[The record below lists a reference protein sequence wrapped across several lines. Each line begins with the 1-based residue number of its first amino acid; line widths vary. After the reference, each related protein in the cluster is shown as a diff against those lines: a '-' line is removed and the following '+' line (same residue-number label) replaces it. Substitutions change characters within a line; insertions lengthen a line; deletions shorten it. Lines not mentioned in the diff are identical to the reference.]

1 MLSPKY
7 AKMFLA
13 EAEQLAKKYKL
24 KPPTH
29 VNSTKGA
36 YSNSLDSSLSKNT
49 NTLYELPPAI
59 KKPDL
64 TSRVDGGYGM
74 SHQDTDF
81 GFERLNALQKEVD
94 DTVLSTEADLNTLSN
109 MFEKR
114 NIMPVPIGGSGHDV
128 VVLPDKPMLSGALA
142 NPIPSTVADITS
154 AITAGSEKGLEQARG
169 NWKKWIKGVGL
180 AAAVSSGSVAGLHS
194 FDNSLANELSKK
206 INITSNFKPRIDKQ
220 QTSTTYD
227 QELLG
232 INNPSDK
239 TGAFVNA
246 FGKGHFTDVIEGG
259 GVDVKGYNIIT
270 GHGNAVVGNMRL
282 GYTKAEAAEAIKS
295 GLDPNAVEGKAIFA
309 KEMAAMLRADKN
321 YDPNLPTMILS
332 CNLGKRSLTT
342 AQELSN
348 ELGAPVIAFDGSAV
362 IGRKILYIAD
372 NKKLDKTTNTYT
384 ISNKNSKIQKYY
396 PQNKKTDIKIPYEEL
411 RTQEKQLKNRYES
424 IRNQTLFK
432 RLYDTYNMNNEDLY
446 KPANKGLE

>member
-13 EAEQLAKKYKL
+13 EAEQLAKKYKI

-169 NWKKWIKGVGL
+169 NWKKWIK
-180 AAAVSSGSVAGLHS
+180 
-194 FDNSLANELSKK
+194 
-206 INITSNFKPRIDKQ
+206 
-220 QTSTTYD
+220 
-227 QELLG
+227 
-232 INNPSDK
+232 
-239 TGAFVNA
+239 
-246 FGKGHFTDVIEGG
+246 
-259 GVDVKGYNIIT
+259 
-270 GHGNAVVGNMRL
+270 
-282 GYTKAEAAEAIKS
+282 
-295 GLDPNAVEGKAIFA
+295 
-309 KEMAAMLRADKN
+309 
-321 YDPNLPTMILS
+321 
-332 CNLGKRSLTT
+332 
-342 AQELSN
+342 
-348 ELGAPVIAFDGSAV
+348 
-362 IGRKILYIAD
+362 
-372 NKKLDKTTNTYT
+372 
-384 ISNKNSKIQKYY
+384 
-396 PQNKKTDIKIPYEEL
+396 
-411 RTQEKQLKNRYES
+411 
-424 IRNQTLFK
+424 
-432 RLYDTYNMNNEDLY
+432 
-446 KPANKGLE
+446 

>member
-49 NTLYELPPAI
+49 STPYGLPVSIKNT
-59 KKPDL
+59 
-64 TSRVDGGYGM
+64 
-74 SHQDTDF
+74 
-81 GFERLNALQKEVD
+81 
-94 DTVLSTEADLNTLSN
+94 
-109 MFEKR
+109 
-114 NIMPVPIGGSGHDV
+114 NIMPVPAGVSGHDV
-128 VVLPDKPMLSGALA
+128 SVLQQRPVLSGALA

-154 AITAGSEKGLEQARG
+154 AIVTGSEKGLEQARG

-206 INITSNFKPRIDKQ
+206 INITSNFKPIIDKQ
-220 QTSTTYD
+220 NTSTIYD

-270 GHGNAVVGNMRL
+270 GHGNAVIGNMRL

-348 ELGAPVIAFDGSAV
+348 ELGAPVVAFDGQSY
-362 IGRKILYIAD
+362 IG
-372 NKKLDKTTNTYT
+372 NKKLFIGDNKEFDKTTNTYT
-384 ISNKNSKIQKYY
+384 ISNKNGKIQKYY

-411 RTQEKQLKNRYES
+411 RTQEKQLKNKYES

>member
-1 MLSPKY
+1 
-7 AKMFLA
+7 
-13 EAEQLAKKYKL
+13 
-24 KPPTH
+24 
-29 VNSTKGA
+29 
-36 YSNSLDSSLSKNT
+36 
-49 NTLYELPPAI
+49 
-59 KKPDL
+59 
-64 TSRVDGGYGM
+64 
-74 SHQDTDF
+74 
-81 GFERLNALQKEVD
+81 
-94 DTVLSTEADLNTLSN
+94 
-109 MFEKR
+109 
-114 NIMPVPIGGSGHDV
+114 
-128 VVLPDKPMLSGALA
+128 MLSGALA

-154 AITAGSEKGLEQARG
+154 AITAGAEKGLEQARG

-246 FGKGHFTDVIEGG
+246 FGKGHFTDVIEAG

-348 ELGAPVIAFDGSAV
+348 ELGAPVVAFDGSAV

>member
-49 NTLYELPPAI
+49 STPYGLPVSIKNT
-59 KKPDL
+59 
-64 TSRVDGGYGM
+64 
-74 SHQDTDF
+74 
-81 GFERLNALQKEVD
+81 
-94 DTVLSTEADLNTLSN
+94 
-109 MFEKR
+109 
-114 NIMPVPIGGSGHDV
+114 NIMPVPAGVSGHDV
-128 VVLPDKPMLSGALA
+128 SVLQQRPVLSGALA

-227 QELLG
+227 QEVLG

>member
-49 NTLYELPPAI
+49 NTLYELPA
-59 KKPDL
+59 
-64 TSRVDGGYGM
+64 
-74 SHQDTDF
+74 
-81 GFERLNALQKEVD
+81 
-94 DTVLSTEADLNTLSN
+94 TVQNN
-109 MFEKR
+109 G
-114 NIMPVPIGGSGHDV
+114 IMPVPVGVSGHDV
-128 VVLPDKPMLSGALA
+128 AVLSDKPILSGALA

-154 AITAGSEKGLEQARG
+154 AITAGAEKGLEQARG

-246 FGKGHFTDVIEGG
+246 FGKGHFTDVIEAG

-348 ELGAPVIAFDGSAV
+348 ELGAPVVAFDGSAV